1 MSLIN
6 KKDLIYVAG
15 HNGMVGA
22 AITRFLQKNSYD
34 NLLLPNRK
42 DLDLLDT
49 IEVKNWFQKNKPE
62 VVILAAA
69 KVGGIEA
76 NKNYPG
82 DFILENIKIQTNIIE
97 NSWKS
102 GVKRFLFLGS
112 SCIYPKLAKQP
123 LKEEYLLTGQ
133 LEPTNEPYAIAKI
146 AGIKLCSALK
156 KQYGFDAISL
166 MPTNLYGP
174 GDNYNLKSSHVM
186 PALIRKFYEAK
197 LKNKSE
203 VICWGSGAPKR
214 EFLYVDDLAEAA
226 IFILENISSESVP
239 NNKFSLNLDSLINVG
254 TGFDISIKNLAEIIA
269 KELNYKGNIRWET
282 NKPDGTPRKL
292 LDVSQLKNLGW
303 QAKTSL
309 EKGINLTIKN
319 FEKEFK
325 NKSIRL

>member
-6 KKDLIYVAG
+6 KNDLIYVAG
-15 HNGMVGA
+15 HNGMVGK
-22 AITRFLQKNSYD
+22 AITKFLKNNSYK

-42 DLDLLDT
+42 DLDLLNT
-49 IEVKNWFQKNKPE
+49 TAVENWFYENKPE

-69 KVGGIEA
+69 KVGGIAA
-76 NKNYPG
+76 NYNYPA

-97 NSWKS
+97 NSWKR
-102 GVKRFLFLGS
+102 GVKKFLFLGS
-112 SCIYPKLAKQP
+112 SCIYPKLAPQP
-123 LKEEYLLTGQ
+123 IKEEYLLTGQ

-226 IFILENISSESVP
+226 IFILENICSESDP

-254 TGFDISIKNLAEIIA
+254 TGLDISIKNLAEMIA

-292 LDVSQLKNLGW
+292 LDVSQLKKLGW